1 MVIRRIREHVAG
13 HNWFAVAIDLAIVVL
28 GVIIATQVN
37 NWNQARIETGQSR
50 SYRERLIGELDF
62 NARQYR
68 HQISYYRQ
76 VRGHGLAALAA
87 LDGTKTLPARDFLV
101 ATYQFT
107 QVDTGP
113 PKSYIYDEMVSAG
126 MVDRLG
132 DHRIEETASDYYL
145 TIAANYQVHN
155 GVFPYRN
162 LIREVMPY
170 PLQDM
175 IRRQCGDVFV
185 YYRRRIVGVRLPEA
199 CDIAI
204 DPAKA
209 ESAAQSIRAAPRLKL
224 ELTRYVAATDEKL
237 ALLDLSLQMTEDLQ
251 RELIEA
257 ARHD

>member
-1 MVIRRIREHVAG
+1 MVIRRIREHVTE
-13 HNWFAVAIDLAIVVL
+13 HNWFAVAIDLVIVVV

-37 NWNQARIETGQSR
+37 NWNQARIETEQSR
-50 SYRERLIGELDF
+50 SYRDRLIGELDF

-87 LDGTKTLPARDFLV
+87 LDGTKTLPAREFLV
-101 ATYQFT
+101 AAYQFT

-132 DHRIEETASDYYL
+132 NDAIEEGASDYYL

-155 GVFPYRN
+155 GVFPYRTM
-162 LIREVMPY
+162 IREIMPY
-170 PLQDM
+170 PMQEV
-175 IRRQCGDVFV
+175 IRRQCGDVFI
-185 YYRRRIVGVRLPEA
+185 YYRGRIVGVRLREA
-199 CDIAI
+199 CDVAI

-209 ESAAQSIRAAPRLKL
+209 ESAVRSIRAAPRVEL
-224 ELTRYVAATDEKL
+224 ELTRYLAATDEKL
-237 ALLDLSLQMTEDLQ
+237 GLLGVNLELTEDLQ
-251 RELIEA
+251 RKLVEA
-257 ARHD
+257 ARRD